1 MNREKDK
8 ERNMDTK
15 KKGIGKWIVIA
26 VVAIVIIAAAMGNT
40 GEKDSEK
47 IGTVQDSS
55 QQTVADN
62 KDNESS
68 GDEGQSDSSSK
79 VGEEVSSDTEKEDL
93 SDEEKEDSS
102 DEEKE
107 TDSEEESG
115 RYHPG
120 DIVSYGDFEI
130 TYKSVGKY
138 KSNNQFIQPK
148 KGFQYIKFD
157 LTFKNT
163 GDTDTMIGSF
173 DCYADGEKCDQEYF
187 SDAGED
193 FLLKE
198 LSGGRKTSGSVVFEV
213 PKSAKMKDIELE
225 YENYSFVSNEKVIF
239 VAK

>member
-1 MNREKDK
+1 MN
-8 ERNMDTK
+8 TK
-15 KKGIGKWIVIA
+15 KKGIGKWVVIA

-40 GEKDSEK
+40 GKDDSEK

-62 KDNESS
+62 KDKESF
-68 GDEGQSDSSSK
+68 GDEGQSDASSK
-79 VGEEVSSDTEKEDL
+79 VGEEASDTGKEGL
-93 SDEEKEDSS
+93 PNEEKKPDN
-102 DEEKE
+102 DEKKP
-107 TDSEEESG
+107 DDEEESG

-157 LTFKNT
+157 FTFKNV
-163 GDTDTMIGSF
+163 GDTDTLIGSF
-173 DCYADGEKCDQEYF
+173 DCYVDGEKCDQEYV
-187 SDAGED
+187 SGEGGD
-193 FLLKE
+193 FLLEE
-198 LSGGRKTSGSVVFEV
+198 LSSGRKTSGSLVFEV

-225 YENYSFVSNEKVIF
+225 YENYSFVSDEKIIF
-239 VAK
+239 IAK